1 MGLAPDSGLFMP
13 EVMRVFTKE
22 EINLMAHL
30 DYAKLAFVILRQ
42 FVDIGDSALLPMC
55 IDAYDF
61 DLPVEKHGSL
71 FIVRFDCG
79 PSASFK
85 DFGAQML
92 SRMMAYFS
100 GKSGKNLK
108 ILTATSGDT
117 GAAVAAAFGRVKGAK
132 VFILMPENEITVRQR
147 KQMTTAGD
155 GVVSVLV
162 GGKFD
167 DCQALVKKAFSKLEG
182 FSSANSINVGR
193 LLPQMVY
200 YFYIYCRTAADT
212 IVVPSG
218 NFGNLVAGVMAKKMG
233 LPVRLVAAVNENDG
247 FPRFLRTGSYAPIS
261 PSIKCISN
269 AMNVGNPSNLA
280 RLVWLYGGRL
290 DEGGKIKVLPD
301 MESLRKDV
309 LSVSITDGETR
320 AAMKQ
325 AFAKGITLEPHG
337 AVGWAAIQKLR
348 NEQLGK
354 TVLFETAHPAKFPEI
369 LDSLGIPYAIPDS
382 LAGFESLEEHFVRI
396 SPDLD
401 ELKSVLNG

>member
-1 MGLAPDSGLFMP
+1 MIVLASSSP
-13 EVMRVFTKE
+13 RRQQ
-22 EINLMAHL
+22 
-30 DYAKLAFVILRQ
+30 ILKM
-42 FVDIGDSALLPMC
+42 VG
-55 IDAYDF
+55 ID
-61 DLPVEKHGSL
+61 
-71 FIVRFDCG
+71 FIVDPADIDEDLTLNLPPRKLVEYL
-79 PSASFK
+79 SKQKAIEVASRHK
-85 DFGAQML
+85 QQM
-92 SRMMAYFS
+92 
-100 GKSGKNLK
+100 
-108 ILTATSGDT
+108 IL
-117 GAAVAAAFGRVKGAK
+117 
-132 VFILMPENEITVRQR
+132 
-147 KQMTTAGD
+147 
-155 GVVSVLV
+155 
-162 GGKFD
+162 
-167 DCQALVKKAFSKLEG
+167 
-182 FSSANSINVGR
+182 
-193 LLPQMVY
+193 
-200 YFYIYCRTAADT
+200 AADT

-280 RLVWLYGGRL
+280 HIVWLYGGRL